1 MFGGWAKMSKVTNF
15 FQEVGS
21 EMRKTSWPKSK
32 ELTKY
37 TVVVISTVIVMA
49 LFFTVT
55 DLGISE
61 LLRWFLS
68 L

>member
-1 MFGGWAKMSKVTNF
+1 MSKITTF
-15 FQEVGS
+15 LSEVGS

-37 TVVVISTVIVMA
+37 TVVVLTTVILAA
-49 LFFTVT
+49 LYFLLI
-55 DLGISE
+55 DSGISE
-61 LLRWFLS
+61 LLRWFLE

>member
-1 MFGGWAKMSKVTNF
+1 MSKITNF
-15 FQEVGS
+15 FGEVGS

-37 TVVVISTVIVMA
+37 TVVVVVTVIFFA
-49 LFFTVT
+49 LYFTVV
-55 DLGISE
+55 DLGVSE
-61 LLRWFLS
+61 ALRWFLE

>member
-1 MFGGWAKMSKVTNF
+1 MSKITGF
-15 FQEVGS
+15 LSEVGS

-37 TVVVISTVIVMA
+37 TVVVIITVIFAA
-49 LFFTVT
+49 LYFTVV
-55 DLGISE
+55 DLGVSE
-61 LLRWFLS
+61 ALRWFLE

>member
-1 MFGGWAKMSKVTNF
+1 MSKVTTF
-15 FQEVGS
+15 LQEVGT

-37 TVVVISTVIVMA
+37 TVVVIVTVILMA
-49 LFFTVT
+49 LYFSVI

-61 LLRWFLS
+61 LFRWFLS

>member
-1 MFGGWAKMSKVTNF
+1 MSKVTTF
-15 FQEVGS
+15 LQEVNA

-37 TVVVISTVIVMA
+37 TVVVILTVVFFA
-49 LFFTVT
+49 LYFSVV
-55 DLGISE
+55 DLGISQ
-61 LLRWFLS
+61 LFRWFLS

>member
-1 MFGGWAKMSKVTNF
+1 MSKITNF
-15 FQEVGS
+15 LSEVGS

-37 TVVVISTVIVMA
+37 TVVVIVTVIFFA
-49 LFFTVT
+49 LYFTVV

-61 LLRWFLS
+61 AFRWFLE

>member
-1 MFGGWAKMSKVTNF
+1 MNKVTSF
-15 FQEVGS
+15 FRDVFS

-37 TVVVISTVIVMA
+37 TVVVISTVVIMA
-49 LFFTVT
+49 LFFLVV
-55 DLGISE
+55 DYGISE
-61 LLRWFLS
+61 LFRWYLE

>member
-1 MFGGWAKMSKVTNF
+1 MGKIKQFLH
-15 FQEVGS
+15 EVMS

-37 TVVVISTVIVMA
+37 TIVVITTVIFFA
-49 LFFTVT
+49 LFFVLV

-61 LLRWFLS
+61 AIRWYLD

>member
-1 MFGGWAKMSKVTNF
+1 MSKITNF
-15 FQEVGS
+15 FGEVGS

-37 TVVVISTVIVMA
+37 TVVVLVTVIFFA
-49 LFFTVT
+49 LYFTVV
-55 DLGISE
+55 DLGVSE
-61 LLRWFLS
+61 ALRWFLE

>member
-1 MFGGWAKMSKVTNF
+1 MSKITNF
-15 FQEVGS
+15 FGEVGS

-37 TVVVISTVIVMA
+37 TVVVIVTVIFFA
-49 LFFTVT
+49 LYFTVV
-55 DLGISE
+55 DLGVSVA
-61 LLRWFLS
+61 LRWFLE

>member
-1 MFGGWAKMSKVTNF
+1 MSKLSNF
-15 FQEVGS
+15 FHEVGS

-37 TVVVISTVIVMA
+37 TVVVVSTVIVMA
-49 LFFTVT
+49 LFFTVV

-61 LLRWFLS
+61 LFRWFLS

>member
-1 MFGGWAKMSKVTNF
+1 MGKIKGF
-15 FQEVGS
+15 FSNVMS

-37 TVVVISTVIVMA
+37 TVVVISTVVIMA
-49 LFFTVT
+49 LFFVLI
-55 DLGISE
+55 DLGISS
-61 LLRWFLS
+61 LLRWYLE

>member
-1 MFGGWAKMSKVTNF
+1 MSKITNF
-15 FQEVGS
+15 FGEVGS

-37 TVVVISTVIVMA
+37 TVVVIVTVIFFA
-49 LFFTVT
+49 LYFTVV
-55 DLGISE
+55 DLGVSE
-61 LLRWFLS
+61 ALRWFLE

>member
-1 MFGGWAKMSKVTNF
+1 MGKIKTF
-15 FQEVGS
+15 FNGVMS

-37 TVVVISTVIVMA
+37 TIVVITTVVFFAAFFA
-49 LFFTVT
+49 LA

-61 LLRWFLS
+61 LLRWYLD
-68 L
+68 

>member
-1 MFGGWAKMSKVTNF
+1 MNKVTSF
-15 FQEVGS
+15 FRDVFS

-37 TVVVISTVIVMA
+37 TVVVVSTVIIMA
-49 LFFTVT
+49 LFFLVV
-55 DLGISE
+55 DYGISE
-61 LLRWFLS
+61 LFRWYLD

>member
-1 MFGGWAKMSKVTNF
+1 MSKITTF
-15 FQEVGS
+15 LSEVGS

-37 TVVVISTVIVMA
+37 TIVVLATVI
-49 LFFTVT
+49 FFSLYFLLI
-55 DLGISE
+55 DSGISE
-61 LLRWFLS
+61 LLRWFLE

>member
-1 MFGGWAKMSKVTNF
+1 MSKITNF
-15 FQEVGS
+15 LSEVGS

-37 TVVVISTVIVMA
+37 TVVVIITVV
-49 LFFTVT
+49 FFGLYFLLIDSGV
-55 DLGISE
+55 SE
-61 LLRWFLS
+61 LLRWFLE

>member
-1 MFGGWAKMSKVTNF
+1 MSKVTTF
-15 FQEVGS
+15 LQEVGS

-37 TVVVISTVIVMA
+37 TVVVIVTVVAMA
-49 LFFTVT
+49 LYFSVV

-61 LLRWFLS
+61 LFRWFLS

>member
-1 MFGGWAKMSKVTNF
+1 MSKITNF
-15 FQEVGS
+15 FGEVGS

-37 TVVVISTVIVMA
+37 TVVVIVTVIFCA
-49 LFFTVT
+49 LYFSVV
-55 DLGISE
+55 DLGVSE
-61 LLRWFLS
+61 ALRWFLE

>member
-1 MFGGWAKMSKVTNF
+1 MSKVTSF
-15 FQEVGS
+15 FSEVGS

-37 TVVVISTVIVMA
+37 TVVVVTTVIVMA
-49 LFFTVT
+49 LFFVVV

-61 LLRWFLS
+61 LLRWFLA

>member
-1 MFGGWAKMSKVTNF
+1 MSKVTSF
-15 FQEVGS
+15 FQDVGS

-37 TVVVISTVIVMA
+37 TVVVISTVIIMA
-49 LFFTVT
+49 LFFTVI

-61 LLRWFLS
+61 LFRWFLS